1 MRNKLKNSD
10 NNFSLYTFNKLTSEM
25 YGYKPKNMRKN
36 CYKNFKFKSIKF
48 DKNISVFKQK
58 CLYDKRFVFF

>member
-10 NNFSLYTFNKLTSEM
+10 NNFSLYTFNKFTSDM
-25 YGYKPKNMRKN
+25 YGYKPKNIRKTVIRILN
-36 CYKNFKFKSIKF
+36 LNPSKF

-58 CLYDKRFVFF
+58 CLYDK